1 MCHLNSTAKQIQVF
15 YIFFYLNVEEE
26 EEGKCEE
33 GRIDEKK
40 STIFIFRE
48 DIKICSL
55 RCERVSI
62 FTVAK

>member
-26 EEGKCEE
+26 EGKCEE

-40 STIFIFRE
+40 NQQFSSFART
-48 DIKICSL
+48 
-55 RCERVSI
+55 
-62 FTVAK
+62 